1 MITLLTYSQLP
12 PNSSLKKK
20 SDSIWIAIWVDCI
33 IILVV
38 AFQ

>member
-20 SDSIWIAIWVDCI
+20 SDSIWIAIWVDL
-33 IILVV
+33 IILGI
-38 AFQ
+38 AL

>member
-12 PNSSLKKK
+12 PTASLKKK
-20 SDSIWIAIWVDCI
+20 SDSIWIAIWVDL

>member
-20 SDSIWIAIWVDCI
+20 SDSIWIAIWVDL